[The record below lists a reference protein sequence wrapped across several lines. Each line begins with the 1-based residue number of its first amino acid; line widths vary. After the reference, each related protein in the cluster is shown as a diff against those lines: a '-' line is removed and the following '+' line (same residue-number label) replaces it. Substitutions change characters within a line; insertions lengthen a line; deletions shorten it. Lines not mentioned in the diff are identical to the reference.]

1 MAQRRGLSVA
11 GILHALENT
20 LVDGEDEDDGL
31 ELPDIDSEEEADF
44 VVIEEITLENG
55 VEVDRVVHNLSPSP
69 APRQVLI
76 IYTNS
81 IETYSS
87 SFDLSIGMTAIST
100 AG

>member
-1 MAQRRGLSVA
+1 MARRRGLNVA
-11 GILHALENT
+11 GILHALEDT
-20 LVDGEDEDDGL
+20 LDGDDEDDGL

>member
-1 MAQRRGLSVA
+1 MARRRGLNGA
-11 GILHALENT
+11 GIRHALEDT
-20 LVDGEDEDDGL
+20 LDGDDEDDGL